1 MYPKTG
7 IQCLFLCMAILFVM
21 GFETGSELDDLVAR
35 TGKDPTSYLA
45 EKATANRLVLLG
57 TRHDSR
63 QGNDLILNAL
73 PFLAGQA
80 GVTVLFVEIPTSQQG
95 AIDLFSRDLGPAG
108 DIRIPDIIGG
118 QGYPRI
124 ITRARELGMEI
135 VAIDAD
141 EGSLE
146 ERDRWMAGRVSEYFA
161 LHSAARG
168 LVVVGNSH
176 VYRNVAWA
184 HGGCPTMAERL
195 RELKPFSVVMW
206 PEAIDRGAP
215 VALDVDARAFL
226 GLKDPTLQCM
236 NVNPRTCLATTADGV
251 ILLGKHPH

>member
-1 MYPKTG
+1 MYTKTG
-7 IQCLFLCMAILFVM
+7 IQCLFLCMATLFVM
-21 GFETGSELDDLVAR
+21 GFETPSELDELVAH
-35 TGKDPTSYLA
+35 TGKDPASYLA
-45 EKATANRLVLLG
+45 EKASANRLVLLG

-73 PFLAGQA
+73 PALAGQA

-95 AIDLFSRDLGPAG
+95 AIDLFTRDLGPAG

-124 ITRARELGMEI
+124 ISRARELGMKI

-161 LHSAARG
+161 LHPAARG

-184 HGGCPTMAERL
+184 HEGCPTMAERL

-215 VALDVDARAFL
+215 VALDVDARVFF

-251 ILLGKHPH
+251 ILLVKQPH